1 MAVETRLD
9 FAMPLTS
16 LLTTSIQA
24 LRDGDPGP
32 ETAFFADR
40 FIRQAERA
48 ARTGAPVLLDGEP
61 GCGAEALARAI
72 HACGGQSDGPFVRWR
87 ADAPDA
93 AGSATLARHLA
104 DAAGG
109 TLLIRSAHVL
119 EPEQQSGLLRHL
131 REREAGDPPGRR
143 SAGRPPARIIAA
155 THGDLIDRVQAGA
168 FREDL
173 FYRLS
178 IVFVHL
184 PRLRERHDLV
194 LPAASF
200 LAARFAAD
208 EGKRIS
214 GLSPEAGALLTGYD
228 WPGNLRQLE
237 NAVLRAVLLA
247 TGSRLTPAE
256 FPQIAAR
263 TPGYRVEIPPAPIN
277 SATSVNSPSS
287 MAGTAEPCLSP
298 APALDARALRL
309 IDEAGG
315 LRSLEDLEAE
325 IIRFALNHCG
335 GHISAVSRH
344 LGIGRSTLYRKLRD
358 LGLADG
364 VSGAAA

>member
-1 MAVETRLD
+1 
-9 FAMPLTS
+9 MPLTS
-16 LLTTSIQA
+16 LLTTSIRA

-32 ETAFFADR
+32 QTAFAVER
-40 FIRQAERA
+40 FIRQAGRA
-48 ARTGAPVLLDGEP
+48 ARTGAPVLVDGEP
-61 GCGAEALARAI
+61 GCGADALARAI
-72 HACGGQSDGPFVRWR
+72 HACSERSDGPFVRWR

-93 AGSATLARHLA
+93 AGPAALARHLA

-119 EPEQQSGLLRHL
+119 DPEQQSGLLRHL
-131 REREAGDPPGRR
+131 REREAGDSPSRR
-143 SAGRPPARIIAA
+143 RAARPLARIIAA
-155 THGDLIDRVQAGA
+155 TQGDLIDRVQAGA

-173 FYRLS
+173 FYRLN
-178 IVFVHL
+178 IVSVHL

-208 EGKRIS
+208 EGKRIA
-214 GLSPEAGALLTGYD
+214 GLSPEAGALLMGYD

-263 TPGYRVEIPPAPIN
+263 TPGYRVEIPPATKNFP
-277 SATSVNSPSS
+277 TS
-287 MAGTAEPCLSP
+287 MAGIAGPCRSP

-315 LRSLEDLEAE
+315 LRSLDDLEAE

-335 GHISAVSRH
+335 GQISAVSRH

-364 VSGAAA
+364 VSDAAA